1 MADFNVWGYLARLG
15 TRVLSPGD
23 ATFQSGDEVCAVN
36 EPILLVL
43 QDVEEFL
50 HQEYQEFQC
59 SAPGNMFLVAQL
71 LQFKGFVLDPLYFFI
86 KLNIQTFQL
95 LIVILK
101 G

>member
-1 MADFNVWGYLARLG
+1 MADFNVWAYLARLG

-59 SAPGNMFLVAQL
+59 SAPGNFSIEAQL
-71 LQFKGFVLDPLYFFI
+71 LLFWGSCLVPLI
-86 KLNIQTFQL
+86 WSACC
-95 LIVILK
+95 